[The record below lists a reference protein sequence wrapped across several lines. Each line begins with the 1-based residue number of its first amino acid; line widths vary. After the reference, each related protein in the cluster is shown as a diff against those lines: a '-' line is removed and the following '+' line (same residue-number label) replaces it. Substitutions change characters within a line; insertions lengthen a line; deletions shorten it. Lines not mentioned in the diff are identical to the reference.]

1 MLDIKI
7 VNGKIIDVENK
18 KIIEG
23 DIGIKDGVIIQIGS
37 VATDSKEVID
47 AEGLYVSPGFIDI
60 HMHEEDF
67 SLTQKKEYDIADTM
81 LNMGV
86 TTCAVGNCGNN
97 RQSIEEL
104 YGFIQ
109 EKGNPVN
116 YISYIGHNF
125 LRKEVGNTDIYKKST
140 KEQIKK
146 MQGMVSKAVE
156 FGAIGVS
163 YGLEYCPGI
172 DTEEAIE
179 ITKEIQ
185 GRSDLLLAAHYRKDA
200 IHALSAIEEMALI
213 GKESCIPFQISHLSS
228 CSAYGNMTEAL
239 KLIEDI
245 VKSGT
250 DLLVDAYPYDAFS
263 TFIGSA
269 VFDDGC
275 LELWN
280 KDYDSIM
287 LTEEPFKGM
296 FCDKELFDKARK
308 EYPNMLAVAY
318 VMNESEIVQALNHP
332 LVMVASDGIYRN
344 HSGHP
349 RGAGTFPRVIGHYV
363 RDEKKLEF
371 FDAMYK
377 MTYMP
382 AKRMK
387 LSKKGLLKEGF
398 DADITVFN
406 YDTIIDKATFQDP
419 QLRPEGIE
427 YVLLGGKLAVAGGKT
442 VNNTNGKFYKRN
454 EIQK

>member
-1 MLDIKI
+1 MLDVKI

-23 DIGIKDGVIIQIGS
+23 DIGIKDGKITDIGTVS
-37 VATDSKEVID
+37 AEAKDVID
-47 AEGLYVSPGFIDI
+47 AAGLHVSPGFVDI

-67 SLTQKKEYDIADTM
+67 SLTKKLEYDIADTM

-97 RQSIEEL
+97 RQGIEEI
-104 YGFIQ
+104 YDFIQ

-116 YISYIGHNF
+116 YMSYIGHNF
-125 LRKEVGNTDIYKKST
+125 LRNQVGNTDIYKRSS
-140 KEQIKK
+140 KEQIEK
-146 MQGMVSKAVE
+146 MQSLVKSAVD

-185 GRSDLLLAAHYRKDA
+185 GRKDLLLAAHYRKDS
-200 IHALSAIEEMALI
+200 IHALDAINEMALI
-213 GKESCIPFQISHLSS
+213 GRECKIPFQISHLSS
-228 CSAYGNMTEAL
+228 CSAYGNMREAL

-245 VKSGT
+245 VEDGT

-275 LELWN
+275 FELWN
-280 KDYDSIM
+280 KSYDSIM
-287 LTEEPFKGM
+287 LTEEPYKGV
-296 FCDKELFDKARK
+296 FCDKELFEKARK
-308 EYPNMLAVAY
+308 EYPHMLAVAY
-318 VMNESEIVQALNHP
+318 VMNESEIIEALNHP

-349 RGAGTFPRVIGHYV
+349 RGAGTFPRVIGKYV
-363 RDEKKLEF
+363 REQRDMEF
-371 FDAMYK
+371 FDAINK

-382 AKRMK
+382 AKRLNLK
-387 LSKKGLLKEGF
+387 RKGLLKEGY

-419 QLRPEGIE
+419 QLRPEGVE
-427 YVLLGGKLAVAGGKT
+427 YVIIDGKVAVSKGKT
-442 VNNTNGKFYKRN
+442 INNRMGKFYKRG
-454 EIQK
+454 EA

>member
-1 MLDIKI
+1 MLDLKI
-7 VNGKIIDVENK
+7 INGKIIDVENK

-23 DIGIKDGVIIQIGS
+23 DIGIKDGVITGTGN
-37 VATDSKEVID
+37 VASEAMCVID
-47 AEGLYVSPGFIDI
+47 AKGHHVSPGFIDI

-67 SLTQKKEYDIADTM
+67 SLTQKKEYDISDAM

-86 TTCAVGNCGNN
+86 TTCVVGNCGNN

-104 YGFIQ
+104 YDFIN

-116 YISYIGHNF
+116 YMSYIGHNY
-125 LRKEVGNTDIYKKST
+125 LRNVAGNTYIYSKSSRVQIERMQSLVKKA
-140 KEQIKK
+140 ID
-146 MQGMVSKAVE
+146 

-163 YGLEYCPGI
+163 YGLEYCPGT

-185 GRSDLLLAAHYRKDA
+185 GRDDLLLAAHYRKDS
-200 IHALSAIEEMALI
+200 IYALDAIEEMALI
-213 GKESCIPFQISHLSS
+213 GRECRIPFQISHLSS

-245 VKSGT
+245 VKSGA
-250 DLLVDAYPYDAFS
+250 DLQVDAYPYDAFS

-269 VFDDGC
+269 VFDEGC

-296 FCDKELFDKARK
+296 FCDRELFEKARR

-318 VMNESEIVQALNHP
+318 VMNESEIIQALNHP
-332 LVMVASDGIYRN
+332 LVMIASDGIYRN

-349 RGAGTFPRVIGHYV
+349 RGAGTFPRVIGRYV
-363 RDEKKLEF
+363 RDEKKMEF
-371 FDAMYK
+371 FDAVYK

-382 AKRMK
+382 AKRLK
-387 LSKKGLLKEGF
+387 LKRKGLIKEGY
-398 DADITVFN
+398 DADITIFN
-406 YDTIIDKATFQDP
+406 YETIIDKATFQDP
-419 QLRPEGIE
+419 QIRPGGID
-427 YVLLGGKLAVAGGKT
+427 YVILGGKTAVEAGKT
-442 VNNTNGKFYKRN
+442 INNTSGTFYKRG
-454 EIQK
+454 EA

>member
-7 VNGKIIDVENK
+7 VNGFVIDVENRK
-18 KIIEG
+18 EIKG
-23 DIGIKDGVIIQIGS
+23 DIGIKDGKIVS
-37 VATDSKEVID
+37 VGYVPGEAKKVID
-47 AEGLYVSPGFIDI
+47 AAGKSVSPGFIDI
-60 HMHEEDF
+60 HMHEEDL
-67 SLTQKKEYDIADTM
+67 SLTKKKEYDIADTM

-97 RQSIEEL
+97 RQEIEEL
-104 YGFIQ
+104 YDFIN

-116 YISYIGHNF
+116 YLTYIGHNF
-125 LRKEVGNTDIYKKST
+125 LRSQVGNTDIYKKST
-140 KEQIKK
+140 KKQIQE
-146 MQGMVSKAVE
+146 MQSLVKLAVD

-179 ITKEIQ
+179 ITKEIK
-185 GRSDLLLAAHYRKDA
+185 GRDDLLLAAHYRKDS
-200 IHALSAIEEMALI
+200 IHAMDAIKEMALI
-213 GKESCIPFQISHLSS
+213 AKETQIPFQISHLSS

-239 KLIEDI
+239 NLIEEISNSGLDI
-245 VKSGT
+245 
-250 DLLVDAYPYDAFS
+250 LVDAYPYDAFS

-280 KDYDSIM
+280 KDYNSIM

-296 FCDKELFDKARK
+296 LCDKKLFEKARK

-363 RDEKKLEF
+363 RDKQSIEF
-371 FDAMYK
+371 FDAIYK

-382 AKRMK
+382 GKRLK
-387 LSKKGLLKEGF
+387 LKNKGLLKEGY
-398 DADITVFN
+398 DADITIFDYN
-406 YDTIIDKATFQDP
+406 TIIDKATFQDP
-419 QLRPEGIE
+419 QVRPDGIE
-427 YVLLGGKLAVAGGKT
+427 CVIINGEIAVENGKT
-442 VNNTNGKFYKRN
+442 INNTLGKFYKRG
-454 EIQK
+454 EV